1 MWHTCYADRLLH
13 WNLLRSQCQ
22 DLTIDQALL
31 AINDWWHAAPVTAR
45 TMIWEQHQEWPD
57 PWQLL
62 ARKDLC
68 DLARGLAMLYTVAM
82 TEHPEVSDV
91 ALAQTDHD
99 NLVLVN
105 QGKYI
110 LNWAPGQL
118 LNIQSQAVQ
127 VRRKLD
133 STVFNDVLR

>member
-1 MWHTCYADRLLH
+1 MWHMSYADRLLH

-31 AINDWWHAAPVTAR
+31 TINDWWHAAPVTAR
-45 TMIWEQHQEWPD
+45 TMIWEQHQTWPD

-68 DLARGLAMLYTVAM
+68 DLARGLAMLYTVTM
-82 TEHPEVSDV
+82 TEHPEVADV

-110 LNWAPGQL
+110 LNWSSGQL
-118 LNIQSQAVQ
+118 LNIRSQAVQ
-127 VRRKLD
+127 IRRRLD
-133 STVFNDVLR
+133 SAIFTDVLR

>member
-1 MWHTCYADRLLH
+1 MWPQPYADRLRD
-13 WNLLRSQCQ
+13 WNLLRDRCR
-22 DLTIDQALL
+22 DLEIGQSLL
-31 AINDWWHAAPVTAR
+31 AINDWWFDAPVTIR
-45 TMIWEQHQEWPD
+45 TIIWEHHDRWPD

-62 ARKDLC
+62 ANDHCC
-68 DLARGLAMLYTVAM
+68 DLARGLGIVYTLIMA
-82 TEHPEVSDV
+82 EHPAVAHV

-118 LNIQSQAVQ
+118 LNIQSQALH
-127 VRRKLD
+127 VRRQLD
-133 STVFNDVLR
+133 STVFNSVLR